1 MSVLGELGSLVGW
14 EQGRISP
21 AIYFDEEVYRRE
33 LARIFEGSWLPVGHE
48 DMVRN
53 PGDYV
58 TNYMGEV
65 PVILVRDR
73 GGRVRVLINKCRHR
87 GNQVCLFDRGNV
99 RGFTCSYHGWAYGTD
114 GRLISVPMEEEFYHG
129 ALEKEKWGLEEA
141 GVVNFHG
148 LIFATLN
155 REAPSFED
163 WLGADVRWWLQHFV
177 LAEPIGGLEALPGWH
192 RCESPANWK
201 LIAENFIGD
210 NYHFAHTHTSWI
222 RVARAFRERGIL
234 TPMTTAPHS
243 ALRGADAKYSVTA
256 GYRSGAPLGLGALLA
271 RTEALHERDLE
282 DARPLGP
289 AAVEWVRERN
299 ARMSKALAEYEPR
312 PGCFGHGLL
321 FPNLGLMGYVS
332 PMIGRHFLLFH
343 PRGPAAHE
351 IWQWT
356 MVEREAPE
364 SVKELAVQR
373 VYQGQHMAGVIA
385 PDDVENFE
393 RIVEASHSPR
403 TWRYPMNYEI
413 HLGHDEDQLPHVPGN
428 IGAEPSEVNQR
439 EFYRFWLEVMSDS
452 DAQGPAGRPDGG
464 VSQAV

>member
-14 EQGRISP
+14 EQGRVSP
-21 AIYFDEEVYRRE
+21 AIYFDQEVYRRE
-33 LARIFEGSWLPVGHE
+33 LERIFAEGWVPVGHE

-58 TNYMGEV
+58 TNYLGEV
-65 PVILVRDR
+65 PVIVVRDR
-73 GGRVRVLINKCRHR
+73 AGTVRVLVNKCRHR

-99 RGFTCSYHGWAYGTD
+99 PGFTCSYHGWAYGID
-114 GRLISVPMEEEFYHG
+114 GRLVGVPQEQEFYHG
-129 ALEKEKWGLEEA
+129 ALEKDRWGLEEA
-141 GVVNFHG
+141 AVVNFCG
-148 LIFATLN
+148 LVFASLS
-155 REAPSFED
+155 REPPVFED
-163 WLGADVRWWLQHFV
+163 WLGDDVRWWLRHFV
-177 LAEPIGGLEALPGWH
+177 LAEPVGGLEALPGWH
-192 RCESPANWK
+192 RYESPANWK

-210 NYHFAHTHTSWI
+210 NYHFAHTHTSWL
-222 RVARAFRERGIL
+222 RVRHAFQERGIR

-243 ALRGADAKYSVTA
+243 ALHGSAKYSVTA
-256 GYRSGAPLGLGALLA
+256 GYRSRAPLGLGAML
-271 RTEALHERDLE
+271 THSEALRERDLA

-289 AAVEWVRERN
+289 AAVEWVRDRN
-299 ARMSKALAEYEPR
+299 DRMSKALAGYDPR
-312 PGCFGHGLL
+312 PAYFGHGLL

-332 PMIGRHFLLFH
+332 PMTGKHFLLFH

-364 SVKELAVQR
+364 PVKELAVQR
-373 VYQGQHMAGVIA
+373 VYQGQAMAGVIA

-403 TWRYPMNYEI
+403 TWRQPMNYEI
-413 HLGHDEDQLPHVPGN
+413 HLGHDQDQLAHLPGN

-439 EFYRFWLEVMSDS
+439 EFYRFWLELMS
-452 DAQGPAGRPDGG
+452 GG
-464 VSQAV
+464 ASRARAPRR